1 MKIGF
6 SNINTEI
13 ENIDLFI
20 CSSGFEA
27 RSKSIALA
35 INPEKIRNAFIFN
48 VEENYVVSEENL
60 KEIQNHLHHMIKID
74 HPRNNPLETYDIF
87 KNKLDEFYNKFDN
100 ERLRIVIDITSFT
113 RENLLILLKV
123 IYILPYNKVEKD
135 IKLVYTPADNYSSEW
150 LTKGVR
156 QIRSI
161 FGYSGMI
168 QPSKKQLLI
177 ILNGFEEE
185 RTSEIIKSFEP
196 NMILLGKPSEKTSIN
211 ETLDIRGKQSFEK
224 IQEKYTNIKE
234 TFEFSCIDVQ
244 ETIKK
249 IEEFISEYGEEYNI
263 ILSPLNNKISTIAVA
278 IVALNN
284 DDVQVCYAS
293 ANQYN
298 IDSYSIPSDYLL
310 MFDFLQ
316 LVNHN

>member
-1 MKIGF
+1 MKIDF

-20 CSSGFEA
+20 CSSGFEE

-48 VEENYVVSEENL
+48 VEENYVVSEEHL
-60 KEIQNHLHHMIKID
+60 REIQNHLHHMIKIN
-74 HPRNNPLETYDIF
+74 HPRNSPLETYDIF

-100 ERLRIVIDITSFT
+100 ERLNIVIDITSFT

-123 IYILPYNKVEKD
+123 IYHNRGEKN
-135 IKLVYTPADNYSSEW
+135 IKLVYTPADNYSPEW
-150 LTKGVR
+150 LTKGVK

-177 ILNGFEEE
+177 ILNGFEDE

-196 NMILLGKPSEKTSIN
+196 NMILLGKPSKKTSIN
-211 ETLDIRGKQSFEK
+211 DTLDIRGKQSFEK

-234 TFEFSCIDVQ
+234 TFEFSCIDIQ

-249 IEEFISEYGEEYNI
+249 IEDFISKYGEEYNI

-284 DDVQVCYAS
+284 DKVQVCYAS

-298 IDSYSIPSDYLL
+298 IDNYSTPSDYLL